1 MLSGGKP
8 ADFEKIEK
16 EKRDKEETEKQE

>member
-8 ADFEKIEK
+8 ADFEALEK
-16 EKRDKEETEKQE
+16 EKRDKEEAER